1 MINRIRS
8 LVMPSVPF
16 LKLLTLVTCIGLTY
30 PATAQTTSAARDIN
44 KPVALLRP
52 IDTLRVRELAA
63 VLPEKPRG
71 FGEPYTDR
79 TAWNKL
85 YSDPKYRAIIN
96 EAAQLISKP
105 FPAWS
110 DSLYLVFFRQGTRP
124 EGEKMIRART
134 NQLPTLV
141 WAECLENKGRFVPAL
156 ETALT
161 ELIHQKSWVLP
172 AHDRNRLN
180 FDQKRFNVDL
190 SSSKLSHSIAQ
201 AVYLLGDKL
210 KSELRADILNEL
222 NRRTFRPILNTIAT
236 RNGDHYWLTVNN
248 NWNAVCLAGVTGAA
262 MAVLPNRTDRARFI
276 SIAEHYAKNSIAGFT
291 DEGYSTEGLGYFAYG
306 FGNYALLRE
315 TVWQATSGKVDLFAD
330 PKVKRI
336 GMLVPNLEIM
346 NGVYPAIADCRMSP
360 TAPADLLWYCNRTM
374 NLGLPQYNTYDFSG
388 QADDLLDDIMHAFP
402 NSATIKRNVP
412 DSKAAPNRLRSYF
425 ADAQL
430 LITRPANGSGGRL
443 GTALQ
448 GGNNNEMHNH
458 NDIGSFNVV
467 VGDELLMGDPGGPYA
482 YTAKTFTA
490 ERYTLYKSLA
500 SYGHPVPRIAGIEQR
515 DGAAAQAVILAT
527 DFTDK
532 QDRYAMDIT
541 SAYAQPH
548 LKKLVRTFTYNRE
561 KAGSLTVAD
570 NFQFTEAQPVELALI
585 TRVDWKQIA
594 PDQIEF
600 TGKRERMIATISASN
615 GPFTVRSER
624 IEENSP
630 AFTRV
635 GLLFDPVKTGT
646 ITITFRPAS
655 PRK

>member
-1 MINRIRS
+1 MMQRIHS
-8 LVMPSVPF
+8 LVRLAVQPWQ
-16 LKLLTLVTCIGLTY
+16 LLTFVTCLCVTY
-30 PATAQTTSAARDIN
+30 PARSQTASLGRDIN
-44 KPVALLRP
+44 KPVALLMP

-63 VLPEKPRG
+63 MLPTKPRG
-71 FGEPYTDR
+71 FGEPYTNR
-79 TAWNKL
+79 AAWDKL
-85 YSDPKYRAIIN
+85 YHNPKYRAIID
-96 EAAQLISKP
+96 AADRLISQP

-124 EGEKMIRART
+124 EGEQMIRARS

-156 ETALT
+156 QTALT

-190 SSSKLSHSIAQ
+190 SSSKLSHSLAQ

-210 KSELRADILNEL
+210 KPELRADVLREL
-222 NRRTFRPILNTIAT
+222 DRRTFRPVLNTIAT

-248 NWNAVCLAGVTGAA
+248 NWNSVCLAGVTGAA
-262 MAVLPNRTDRARFI
+262 MAVLPNPTDRARFV

-315 TVWQATSGKVDLFAD
+315 TIWQATSGKVDLFAD
-330 PKVKRI
+330 PKLKRI
-336 GMLVPNLEIM
+336 GMLVPSLEIM
-346 NGVYPAIADCRMSP
+346 NGVYPAIADCRMDP

-374 NLGLPQYNTYDFSG
+374 HLGLAQYDTFDFAG

-412 DSKAAPNRLRSYF
+412 DGKAAHSRLRSYF

-430 LITRPANGSGGRL
+430 LITRPAEGSAGRM
-443 GTALQ
+443 GAALQ

-490 ERYTLYKSLA
+490 ERYTLYKSLS
-500 SYGHPVPRIAGIEQR
+500 SYGHPVPRIAGVEQR
-515 DGAAAQAVILAT
+515 DGGAAQAVIRTT

-541 SAYAQPH
+541 SAYVLPQ
-548 LKKLVRTFTYNRE
+548 LTKLVRTFTYTRE
-561 KAGSLTVAD
+561 KTGSLTVAD
-570 NFQFTEAQPVELALI
+570 AFQFTEAQPVELALI
-585 TRVDWKQIA
+585 TRVGWKQIA

-600 TGKRERMIATISASN
+600 TGKRERMIATISAPN
-615 GPFTVRSER
+615 GPFTIRSEQ

-630 AFTRV
+630 TFTRI
-635 GLLFDPVKTGT
+635 GLLFDPIKTGT
-646 ITITFRPAS
+646 ITITFRPVS
-655 PRK
+655 PR